1 MRYLLIFLVVF
12 PLIGYSQL
20 DQKGHM
26 NFQTKMLVQQKQDHD
41 VVSIFIRGDVNRI
54 SNYLKSEGREIKG
67 QVKNLIL
74 AEVEIRDIKHLS
86 KQNYIQGFEFEWGKR
101 TLLGDSVLIKNNANA
116 VHAGQSPLFKGYTGK
131 NVLSGVIDTGIAMEH
146 MDFRN
151 ADSSTRI
158 MNIWDQTLPI
168 GPLTPSFGYGEA
180 FDSSHVNAGTTTH
193 YDNDGHGSG
202 VAGVMA
208 GNGSH
213 SSKYV
218 GLAPESDIIAV
229 KLDFSGVNLT
239 ASVDAFKYI
248 YDLADVYNKPCVIN
262 ASYGDYLGSHDG
274 LDATALFLDSL
285 INDKP
290 GRLFVAAAGNSGD
303 WGPYHLKHQVA
314 ADTNFT
320 WFVPNTTSS
329 GGNTVFIDLWA
340 DTADLSNLNFSIGA
354 DHNVTFAHAG
364 HLNFRNI
371 IADGLVG
378 STIYDSVMN
387 GSNKLA
393 DVEIYAELR
402 GGQYNLQIYLP
413 DVDSLDYNFSLVTTG
428 TGTYDLWSVSWLG
441 LEIGPDVV
449 WLSDM
454 IRSGLPASG
463 TWPSM
468 ASYHLPDSA
477 QSIVSGFQCHPN
489 IVATGHYVQASGY
502 INYLGAFQPSP
513 ELTDSIAM
521 NSSAGP
527 NRQGLLKPD
536 VTSTGRWLLGTYP
549 IAKSITLQG
558 GGSAWKLSQTGFHL
572 KRSGTSFSSPCV
584 AGIGALLL
592 EKCPTITQ
600 QEFITLLKS
609 TSFGDGFTGTV
620 PNNRWGYGKTDAFAV
635 LNGTNINPNVVGDS
649 AFCFGEITSLTTD
662 STYDNYNWD
671 GATSSSSIVLD
682 STSSGFLVVENTYGC
697 KSDTVLY
704 SVVEHPLPT
713 VPVISN
719 LGTGNLVTGASDS
732 IQWYLDGA
740 AILGEND
747 TNFVHVGP
755 PIPAWVMVEHIDSNG
770 CSSFSDSLMVTSLV
784 ENSKLEYS
792 IFPNPATDHL
802 VIESADVIDKIIIRD
817 LNGKIISDQ
826 PVQSKRHRMSLQGLE
841 SGLYTI
847 QIWSGESIGNSKF
860 QVLR

>member
-1 MRYLLIFLVVF
+1 MRYLIILLLLF
-12 PLIGYSQL
+12 PLVGYSQS
-20 DQKGHM
+20 DQKEFM
-26 NFQTKMLVQQKQDHD
+26 NLQTKMLVQQKSDHEM
-41 VVSIFIRGDVNRI
+41 VSIFIRGDVNRI
-54 SNYLKSEGREIKG
+54 NGYLKSKGRLVKG
-67 QVKNLIL
+67 QVKNLVL
-74 AEVEIRDIKHLS
+74 AEVEILDIKFLA
-86 KQNYIQGFEFEWGKR
+86 KQNFIEGFEFEWGKR
-101 TLLGDSVLIKNNANA
+101 TILGDSLLIKNNAIA
-116 VHAGQSPLFKGYTGK
+116 VHAGQSPLFKGYSGK
-131 NVLSGVIDTGIAMEH
+131 NVISGVVDTGIAMEH

-158 MNIWDQTLPI
+158 MAIWDQTLPI

-193 YDNDGHGSG
+193 YDNSGHGSG

-213 SSKYV
+213 SSKYI

-248 YDLADVYNKPCVIN
+248 YDLADSYNKPCVIN

-303 WGPYHLKHQVA
+303 WGPYHLKHQVSS
-314 ADTNFT
+314 DTNFT
-320 WFVPNTTSS
+320 WFVPNPTSS
-329 GGNTVFIDLWA
+329 AGNTVFIDLWA

-378 STIYDSVMN
+378 STIYDSVMS
-387 GSNKLA
+387 GTNKLA
-393 DVEIYAELR
+393 DVEIYTELR

-413 DVDSLDYNFSLVTTG
+413 DVDSMDYNYSLVSTG
-428 TGTYDLWSVSWLG
+428 SGTYDLWTAPWLG

-454 IRSGLPASG
+454 VKSGLPTSG

-468 ASYHLPDSA
+468 SSYHLPDSA
-477 QSIVSGFQCHPN
+477 QSVVSGFQCHPN
-489 IVATGHYVQASGY
+489 VVATGHYVQASGY
-502 INYLGAFQPSP
+502 TNYLGAFQLCP

-527 NRQGLLKPD
+527 NRQGVVKPD
-536 VTSTGRWLLGTYP
+536 VTSTGRWVLGTYP
-549 IAKSITLQG
+549 ITKSITVQG
-558 GGSAWKLSQTGFHL
+558 GANAWKLSQTGFHL
-572 KRSGTSFSSPCV
+572 IRSGTSFSSPSV

-600 QEFITLLKS
+600 QEFISLLKS
-609 TSFGDGFTGTV
+609 TSFGDGFSGPV

-635 LNGTNINPNVVGDS
+635 LNATNLSPNVIGDS
-649 AFCFGEITSLTTD
+649 AFCFGEVTSLSTD

-671 GATSSSSIVLD
+671 GATTSNTIVLD
-682 STSSGFLVVENTYGC
+682 STSGGFLIVENLNGC

-704 SVVEHPLPT
+704 SVVEHPLPA
-713 VPVISN
+713 VPFISN
-719 LGTGNLVTGASDS
+719 LGTGNLLTSNSDS
-732 IQWYLDGA
+732 IQWYVDGS
-740 AILGEND
+740 AIIGEND
-747 TNFVHVGP
+747 TSFIHTGP
-755 PIPAWVMVEHIDSNG
+755 TFPASIMVEHIDSNG
-770 CSSFSDSLMVTSLV
+770 CSSFSDSLMVTSLF
-784 ENSKLEYS
+784 ENSKLDYS
-792 IFPNPATDHL
+792 VFPNPATDHL
-802 VIESADVIDKIIIRD
+802 FIESADVIDKITIRD
-817 LNGKIISDQ
+817 INGKIIRVEI
-826 PVQSKRHRMSLQGLE
+826 VQKKIHRLLVQGLE

-847 QIWSGESIGNSKF
+847 QIRSGKNVGNSKF